1 MTTLGLF
8 SSPKF
13 ASIGDPYRDPHRRGQ
28 GRDMK
33 KNAKFLSGNAGNR
46 GQRGRRGCFSRFT
59 YGFAGDRFEEPAKRR
74 RRQRH
79 AEKQKMLAATGTS
92 GIFRPTNPA
101 KKKSAGSSGDGYG
114 TFGGNIEHIDDGR
127 YHKSTRLQ
135 DSVDEYDPSSA
146 SIPKMDV
153 ELEPRNFLTSPA
165 KRGGYG
171 PARFSRSTFHTLGA
185 ESGGTDPHRPSAP
198 SDQISA
204 PL

>member
-13 ASIGDPYRDPHRRGQ
+13 ASVGDPYRDPHKRNQ

-33 KNAKFLSGNAGNR
+33 KGAKFNCGNAGNR
-46 GQRGRRGCFSRFT
+46 GQRGRRGCFSRFK

-79 AEKQKMLAATGTS
+79 EEKQKMVERVGS
-92 GIFRPTNPA
+92 RGVFRPTNPA

-114 TFGGNIEHIDDGR
+114 TFGGNVAYIDDGR

-135 DSVDEYDPSSA
+135 ARHEKQSLTKAMLGTTIPRCPGCSHVLLRRVCAARRFISS
-146 SIPKMDV
+146 
-153 ELEPRNFLTSPA
+153 
-165 KRGGYG
+165 
-171 PARFSRSTFHTLGA
+171 
-185 ESGGTDPHRPSAP
+185 
-198 SDQISA
+198 
-204 PL
+204 